1 MGIDDWQEVSR
12 KKNRYRTKDDD
23 VIKISTSI
31 YVSNFP
37 ESFSAKDLFQTC
49 KQYGHVVDS
58 FIPQKRT
65 KEGNRFGFVR
75 FINVFNVDRL
85 VNNLCT
91 IWVGRFKLHAN
102 LARFQR
108 APSNKEQKPG
118 LHKGAVHWNGV
129 NSSRPASSG
138 NFGGAKS
145 FVNVVTNVND
155 KSKSDSPLSDSPAT
169 VLDDSCF
176 ANHDFEKCVMGE
188 VKLFS

>member
-12 KKNRYRTKDDD
+12 KKNRYRSKDDD

-108 APSNKEQKPG
+108 APSNKE
-118 LHKGAVHWNGV
+118 
-129 NSSRPASSG
+129 
-138 NFGGAKS
+138 
-145 FVNVVTNVND
+145 
-155 KSKSDSPLSDSPAT
+155 
-169 VLDDSCF
+169 
-176 ANHDFEKCVMGE
+176 
-188 VKLFS
+188 